1 MAQNF
6 SDWYYAISTI
16 RVPDQTGRAP
26 LEKACQSF
34 AQGIVSV
41 TRPSALID
49 WAHDLLERELKT
61 IGRGLDSS
69 TPTGGDHPNAMTQ
82 NRSPTELLH
91 SVSKLLDEQQRAI
104 LGLIYDKN
112 TVLQDLDAYTGPMG
126 GTPFAALEARYALKR
141 ALRDSQQ
148 VPFSVVPDSSDM
160 DRAPLCLYEAGRL
173 ASADE
178 ICQLEKWLLSDID
191 LCKDI
196 AEFAAFVHALRGG
209 AFAEWA
215 VIPATAVKP
224 PAAAKPP
231 STPTPAPV
239 AAAPRE
245 EPPPAV
251 APEPAPEKPTPAE
264 PSQEEPAPQLPGTDE
279 LPTEEVA
286 TPAAAAVDQPVEKVS
301 NLKAILWTGLVGFLA
316 VVLLLLIIVALLRMG

>member
-1 MAQNF
+1 M
-6 SDWYYAISTI
+6 
-16 RVPDQTGRAP
+16 
-26 LEKACQSF
+26 
-34 AQGIVSV
+34 
-41 TRPSALID
+41 
-49 WAHDLLERELKT
+49 
-61 IGRGLDSS
+61 
-69 TPTGGDHPNAMTQ
+69 
-82 NRSPTELLH
+82 
-91 SVSKLLDEQQRAI
+91 
-104 LGLIYDKN
+104 
-112 TVLQDLDAYTGPMG
+112 
-126 GTPFAALEARYALKR
+126 
-141 ALRDSQQ
+141 
-148 VPFSVVPDSSDM
+148 VPDSSDM

-251 APEPAPEKPTPAE
+251 APEPAPRGNSQKFTWWLGCCDSRRRGAQGSTAMDPRG
-264 PSQEEPAPQLPGTDE
+264 PSCET
-279 LPTEEVA
+279 
-286 TPAAAAVDQPVEKVS
+286 
-301 NLKAILWTGLVGFLA
+301 AITSVTIWS
-316 VVLLLLIIVALLRMG
+316 RQS